1 MKNLLTA
8 LLLISISIGA
18 WSKPFIIGKDQAP
31 INAHDYAILKK
42 VAENAGIPVENFK
55 HYNKKRHAHFLIGEE
70 GMLYLDEKKNG
81 VIDGDDRAQ
90 KLSIARARNSFM
102 TNSNGSVIALKI
114 QDSNFS
120 DTSILNDFKKIVA
133 IVLFKTK
140 VREINILGLAELR
153 HLVVFDSDGERVA
166 LKSLNNLNKLAYLSI
181 WNLDAGNFKKMT
193 GLKGLHK
200 ADFDSIALS
209 SFEGLNNMP
218 NLKELDVLLSG
229 GLKDKT
235 LETLNSIPK
244 GHKLEKLKLSTGYT
258 TDITG
263 IAHFSQL
270 KRLNL
275 WSNKRALTD
284 LTPIN
289 TLKNLESLEMTV
301 FGVTDFTFLKA
312 MPKLKDITTY
322 HAPVTSLKG
331 LSAAPNLES
340 LKLYSGKLT
349 KIEHL
354 DQNTN
359 LKTIYLN
366 HHQISKL
373 EGLSSLK
380 KLNTLDISRN
390 QIKKIEGLEHNT
402 CLETF
407 WINSNPVSTLEN
419 LTHLPILRELGIDR
433 TKISELTGWQDFKR
447 LAKLS
452 IDSSQLDSKKF
463 TKGYFYGQI
472 PIKEIDESLYKNKPI
487 TQDEYKQY
495 GCL

>member
-42 VAENAGIPVENFK
+42 VAENSGIPVGKFK
-55 HYNKKRHAHFLIGEE
+55 HYSNKRYDHFLVGNE
-70 GMLYLDEKKNG
+70 GMLYWDEKKNG
-81 VIDGDDRAQ
+81 VIDGDDMPATGIISRYG
-90 KLSIARARNSFM
+90 NSYM
-102 TNSNGSVIALKI
+102 TDRDGFVIAI
-114 QDSNFS
+114 EIS
-120 DTSILNDFKKIVA
+120 
-133 IVLFKTK
+133 KTQFNN
-140 VREINILGLAELR
+140 INILNGFKRIIAINVSKSKVRDVNLSGLSALR
-153 HLVVFDSDGERVA
+153 HLVVFGGAEKRVA
-166 LKSLNNLNKLAYLSI
+166 LKNLNNLNKLAYLKV
-181 WNLDAGNFKKMT
+181 WNLDAGNFKRMT
-193 GLKGLHK
+193 GLKKLHK
-200 ADFDSIALS
+200 ADFASIALS
-209 SFEGLNNMP
+209 SFAGLNNMP
-218 NLKELDVLLSG
+218 NLKELEVTLSG
-229 GLKDKT
+229 GFNGKT

-263 IAHFSQL
+263 IAHFSKI

-322 HAPVTSLKG
+322 HAPVASLKG

-359 LKTIYLN
+359 LKTMYLN

-447 LAKLS
+447 LFKVS
-452 IDSSQLDSKKF
+452 IDSSQLDSTKF
-463 TKGYFYGQI
+463 TRDYFYRYV
-472 PIKEIDESLYKNKPI
+472 PIKEIDMHMKKSKPI

>member
-42 VAENAGIPVENFK
+42 VAENSGIPVGKFK
-55 HYNKKRHAHFLIGEE
+55 HYSNKRYDHFLVGNE
-70 GMLYLDEKKNG
+70 GMLYWDEKKNG
-81 VIDGDDRAQ
+81 VIDGDDMPATGIISRYG
-90 KLSIARARNSFM
+90 NSYM
-102 TNSNGSVIALKI
+102 TDRDGFVIAI
-114 QDSNFS
+114 EIS
-120 DTSILNDFKKIVA
+120 
-133 IVLFKTK
+133 KTQFNN
-140 VREINILGLAELR
+140 INILNGFKRIIAINVSKSKVRDVNLSGLSALR
-153 HLVVFDSDGERVA
+153 HLVVFGGAEKRVA
-166 LKSLNNLNKLAYLSI
+166 LKNLNNLNKLAYLKV
-181 WNLDAGNFKKMT
+181 WNLDAGNFKRMT
-193 GLKGLHK
+193 GLKKLHK
-200 ADFDSIALS
+200 ADFASIALS
-209 SFEGLNNMP
+209 SFAGLNNMP
-218 NLKELDVLLSG
+218 NLKELEVTLSG
-229 GLKDKT
+229 GFNGKT

-263 IAHFSQL
+263 IAHFSKI

-359 LKTIYLN
+359 LKTMYLN

>member
-1 MKNLLTA
+1 M
-8 LLLISISIGA
+8 
-18 WSKPFIIGKDQAP
+18 
-31 INAHDYAILKK
+31 
-42 VAENAGIPVENFK
+42 
-55 HYNKKRHAHFLIGEE
+55 
-70 GMLYLDEKKNG
+70 
-81 VIDGDDRAQ
+81 IDGDDKAQ
-90 KLSIARARNSFM
+90 KLTIARGGNSYI
-102 TNSNGSVIALKI
+102 TNNNGSVIALQI
-114 QDSNFS
+114 DDVNFS
-120 DTSILNDFKKIVA
+120 DTSILNGFKKIVA
-133 IVLFKTK
+133 VVLFKTK
-140 VREINILGLAELR
+140 VREINIVGLAELR
-153 HLVVFDSDGERVA
+153 HFVVFDSDGERVS
-166 LKSLNNLNKLAYLSI
+166 LKNFNNLNKLAYLSI
-181 WNLDAGNFKKMT
+181 WNLDAGDFKKMT
-193 GLKGLHK
+193 GLKKLHK
-200 ADFDSIALS
+200 TEFESIALS

-218 NLKELDVLLSG
+218 NLKELDITLSDG
-229 GLKDKT
+229 FNGKI

-258 TDITG
+258 TDIAG
-263 IAHFSQL
+263 IAQFSKL
-270 KRLNL
+270 KRLNF

-289 TLKNLESLEMTV
+289 KLKNLESLEMTV

-322 HAPVTSLKG
+322 HAPVASLKG

-359 LKTIYLN
+359 LKTMYLN

-390 QIKKIEGLEHNT
+390 QIKKIEGLDHNT

-433 TKISELTGWQDFKR
+433 TKISELTGWQNFKR
-447 LAKLS
+447 LFKVS

-463 TKGYFYGQI
+463 TRNYFYRYV
-472 PIKEIDESLYKNKPI
+472 PIKEIDMHMKKSKPI
-487 TQDEYKQY
+487 TQDEYKQH